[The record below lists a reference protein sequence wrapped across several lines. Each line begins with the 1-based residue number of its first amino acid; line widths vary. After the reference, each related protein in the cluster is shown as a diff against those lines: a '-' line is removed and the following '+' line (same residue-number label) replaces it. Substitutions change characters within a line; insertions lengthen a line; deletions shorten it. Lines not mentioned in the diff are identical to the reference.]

1 MEHHVTDLNL
11 SKQLKEAGVPQ
22 KSQFYWR
29 KYSLCKEPALYWEL
43 NSKIDLAVIFGKLE
57 YKYSAFLASELGEM
71 LPAFIYTE
79 EGTYDLMLEIIHV
92 GTEWEANYCW
102 TQDVDNGGFHNL
114 PGVSDEMLCG
124 CLAKRLLYLIKHN
137 LINFKKEK

>member
-1 MEHHVTDLNL
+1 MTNNSMEHHVTDLNL
-11 SKQLKEAGVPQ
+11 SKQLEEEGVPQ
-22 KSQFYWR
+22 KSQFYW
-29 KYSLCKEPALYWEL
+29 
-43 NSKIDLAVIFGKLE
+43 IDMPDGSWFVADKPFDRDKGHF
-57 YKYSAFLASELGEM
+57 YSAFLASEIGEM

-92 GTEWEANYCW
+92 GTEWEANYRW

-114 PGVSDEMLCG
+114 PEVDGDTLYECM
-124 CLAKRLLYLIKHN
+124 AKMLLYLIKHN